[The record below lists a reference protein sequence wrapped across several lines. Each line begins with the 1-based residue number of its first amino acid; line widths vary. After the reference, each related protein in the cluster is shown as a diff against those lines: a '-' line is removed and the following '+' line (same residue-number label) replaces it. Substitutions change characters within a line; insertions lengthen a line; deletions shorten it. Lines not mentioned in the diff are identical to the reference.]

1 MGADVAPDVASLGET
16 PREVH
21 WPFPPLNDTTVA
33 CCLVGFVT
41 VYTYGI
47 YAALFAPDQLRFY
60 LAEMGPLET
69 AGFLFSTLA
78 CITFFYAFLADKR
91 ANGINLQSFW
101 LLGLALGS
109 AYLAGEEIS
118 WGQHLIGFAAPDT
131 IKGMNAQHELNT
143 HNLKFIDRYSHI
155 IGLTLLFSYFVVL
168 PLLVET
174 LKSARA
180 VQKYL
185 VLPVPPLKLTLLYVV
200 AVFFFRAFLL
210 AYRVHDYE
218 AVNTGEMQEAVYE
231 FLIFLFAASVLASN
245 RDAAARTA
253 APRVT

>member
-78 CITFFYAFLADKR
+78 CITFFYAFLPTS
-91 ANGINLQSFW
+91 G
-101 LLGLALGS
+101 
-109 AYLAGEEIS
+109 
-118 WGQHLIGFAAPDT
+118 
-131 IKGMNAQHELNT
+131 
-143 HNLKFIDRYSHI
+143 
-155 IGLTLLFSYFVVL
+155 
-168 PLLVET
+168 
-174 LKSARA
+174 
-180 VQKYL
+180 
-185 VLPVPPLKLTLLYVV
+185 
-200 AVFFFRAFLL
+200 
-210 AYRVHDYE
+210 
-218 AVNTGEMQEAVYE
+218 
-231 FLIFLFAASVLASN
+231 
-245 RDAAARTA
+245 RTA
-253 APRVT
+253 STCSPFGYSVWRLAPHTLPARRSAGVNISSGLPRPTPSRG